1 MILGIGI
8 DSVDISR
15 FDEYHTHDHTFLEKL
30 FSPQEIAYCLSQPK
44 PAQHFASRFAA
55 REAFFKAHQAMLFT
69 LGQQHPA
76 TLLTVVKHLQI
87 THNERGLPLLDIDW
101 HALLSEGVSAPKAH
115 ISLTHT
121 SKVATAF
128 VILEQA

>member
-15 FDEYHTHDHTFLEKL
+15 FDEYHTHDHAFLEKL

-76 TLLTVVKHLQI
+76 TLLTIVKHLQI
-87 THNERGLPLLDIDW
+87 THNASGLPLLDADW
-101 HALLSEGVSAPKAH
+101 HTLLPKDIPAPIAH
-115 ISLTHT
+115 ISITHT
-121 SKVATAF
+121 SKSATAF
-128 VILEQA
+128 VILERA